1 MMPILYDYYETD
13 FSTMGLGALPD
24 AIKCTVTEERN
35 GIYELSM
42 TYPVDGLNYSNL
54 AVDRIILAPPND
66 QDRPQPFRIYS
77 CRPSMAGTVI
87 VSAEHISYQLNSIPC
102 EPFNASD
109 VGEALQGLKDHAI
122 GPMPFTFW
130 TDKQSRGGYLQW
142 TPDSIR
148 SRLGGVQG
156 SILDVYG
163 GEYEWDRYLVKLHEA
178 RGEDNG
184 VVVAYGKNLISLEQ
198 EINLASMLTGIYP
211 YYYGDDGSEAGGNKT
226 LVHLPERVISVAAD
240 CSYPRV
246 KPVDLTDKFD
256 APPSA
261 TQLRAAANS
270 YIKANKLTTPK
281 VSISVSFVPLWQT
294 QEYGDLAPL
303 ERVRLCD
310 YVTVR
315 FLQMGIDAKAQV
327 VKTVHNVLL
336 NRYDSVELGD
346 AKQSLD
352 STIANL
358 IKGGH

>member
-1 MMPILYDYYETD
+1 MMPILYDYDEID
-13 FSTMGLGALPD
+13 FTTMGLGALPD

-35 GIYELSM
+35 GAYELAM
-42 TYPVDGLNYSNL
+42 TYPLDGLNFSNL

-66 QDRPQPFRIYS
+66 QDRPQPFRIYA
-77 CRPSMAGTVI
+77 CRPSMAGTVN
-87 VSAEHISYQLNSIPC
+87 VAAEHISYQLNSIPC

-109 VGEALQGLKDHAI
+109 AGEALQGLKDHAV
-122 GPMPFTFW
+122 GPMPFGFW
-130 TDKQSRGGYLQW
+130 TDKKSRGGYTQA

-163 GEYEWDRYLVKLHEA
+163 GEYEWDRFLVKLHEA

-198 EINLASMLTGIYP
+198 ETNIATMITGIYP
-211 YYYGDDGSEAGGNKT
+211 YYFGEAGEEKGKV
-226 LVHLPERVISVAAD
+226 LVQLPERLITVAAN

-246 KPVDLTDKFD
+246 KPVDMTDKFE
-256 APPSA
+256 APPTEA
-261 TQLRAAANS
+261 QLRAAANT
-270 YIKANKLTTPK
+270 YIRANKLTAPK
-281 VSISVSFVPLWQT
+281 VSIAVSFVPLWQT
-294 QEYGDLAPL
+294 EEYKDIAPL

-315 FLQMGIDAKAQV
+315 FLRLGVDAKAQV

-336 NRYDSVELGD
+336 NRYDSMELGD
-346 AKQSLD
+346 ARQSLD

-358 IKGGH
+358 IKGGR